1 MITFASPRMCG
12 SRSGGFCPQEGHFT
26 SAGTSKRRIG
36 IVLSG
41 YAPAMTLMS
50 GAMLGFMDKGIEFDA
65 ISTSGPGAL
74 VGLLAIAPNRN
85 RPREALEDLPN
96 LYTGDLLH
104 KLLPLNVRLAIR
116 NSPFSKPIQQLREI
130 LPRFD
135 VKPDESAPM
144 KRLFNDWM
152 YVALD
157 AMTPGFELDTPG
169 MLNHSPLLHQM
180 IDFDKLHQALPRFYL
195 SAFNLN
201 KLKIDIFDRK
211 TTTLEH
217 FLATQSTPFFYPPQY
232 GAPYY
237 QRGGDLFYSGICHDA
252 TGLQAIWL
260 EERQKLDMVLAFE
273 PITEA
278 NWREPTDLVD
288 AFKLMRNNP
297 IVALETVTQW
307 LYAGIDHGIEAN
319 GDDKR
324 ELPRRYRIP
333 IPLGDYP
340 RTEIL
345 KWTHSNAI
353 ALQRIGRRAAAEF
366 ADVLLSGDKGALE
379 QRRFGNTDFNNRND
393 QVGEFLSTLLKQVKT
408 PTTRLGDP
416 ADTGGYFDGGSPRGD
431 VPFAV
436 WQKRITRVGVLLGGG
451 APEMQLTA
459 GALCTFAEKK
469 FSFDVISASGAGA
482 LPGLQYV
489 GPAVPGSQEQVLR
502 QSVNLHI
509 VDAIEHVLPYNYK
522 VFFKPG
528 PFAPYAWRLGQS
540 LHFDMR
546 ADERSSSHL
555 EPLKRLY
562 NDSIDLMISI
572 MTPTTL
578 NFRSKAMCRRV
589 GMLDKVIAWDRLADY
604 PKQFYLNAFNLET
617 QRLESFDKS
626 NLTPDSFWA
635 ALAMPWLF
643 DPVKIG
649 AATYTEGA
657 SHDPSGLAALLLRW
671 DQDEIRGLTEIIA
684 FDTLGEELWSN
695 PETLYEALQVMIM
708 EPIVTLAEL
717 IQVIYG
723 YLEWLV
729 NDKHWFKNERPLL
742 PKLYRLAFEMPDWEV
757 RNVLRWDHANALRL
771 WHVGHSSAEKF
782 WDAREKGD
790 ECYEK
795 YRYYP
800 SIMKDPKKGPRVREL
815 LELLDNY
822 LEILNPDFKASH
834 VVQPDAC

>member
-1 MITFASPRMCG
+1 MTG
-12 SRSGGFCPQEGHFT
+12 
-26 SAGTSKRRIG
+26 AGNGKRRIG

-41 YAPAMTLMS
+41 YSPAMTLTS

-74 VGLLAIAPNRN
+74 VGLLAIAPNRKS
-85 RPREALEDLPN
+85 PRQALEDLPN
-96 LYTGDLLH
+96 LYTCDLLH
-104 KLLPLNVRLAIR
+104 KLLPLNVRLGIR
-116 NSPFSKPIQQLREI
+116 NSPFSQPMQQLRERL
-130 LPRFD
+130 LPWFNI
-135 VKPDESAPM
+135 KPGESAVI

-152 YVALD
+152 YFALN
-157 AMTPGFELDTPG
+157 AITPGFEFDTPG
-169 MLNHSPLLHQM
+169 LQNHSPLLHEM
-180 IDFDKLHQALPRFYL
+180 VDFDKLHQASPRFYL

-201 KLKIDIFDRK
+201 KKKIEIFDRQ
-211 TTTLEH
+211 TTTLKA
-217 FLATQSTPFFYPPQY
+217 FLASQSTSLFYPPQY
-232 GAPYY
+232 VAPYD
-237 QRGGDLFYSGICHDA
+237 QRGGDLFYSGISHDA

-260 EERQKLDMVLAFE
+260 KERQKLDMVLAFE
-273 PITEA
+273 SISEA
-278 NWREPTDLVD
+278 SWREPTDLVD
-288 AFKLMRNNP
+288 AFKLMINNP

-307 LYAGIDHGIEAN
+307 LYAGIDQGIETN
-319 GDDKR
+319 GDEKR
-324 ELPRRYRIP
+324 ELPRLYRIP

-353 ALQRIGRRAAAEF
+353 ALQRIGQRAATEF

-379 QRRFGNTDFNNRND
+379 QRRFGKTDFKDRSVPKNRND
-393 QVGEFLSTLLKQVKT
+393 QVGEFLSTLLKELKT
-408 PTTRLGDP
+408 PTARLGYP
-416 ADTGGYFDGGSPRGD
+416 ADTSGYFDGDSPRGD
-431 VPFAV
+431 VPTAV
-436 WQKRITRVGVLLGGG
+436 WQKRPTGVGVLLGGG

-459 GALCTFAEKK
+459 GALCAFAEKK

-489 GPAVPGSQEQVLR
+489 APAVPGSQEQVLR

-509 VDAIEHVLPYNYK
+509 ADQIEHVLPYNYK

-528 PFAPYAWRLGQS
+528 PFAPHAWRLCQS
-540 LHFDMR
+540 LHFEMR
-546 ADERSSSHL
+546 ADERGSND
-555 EPLKRLY
+555 LKRLY
-562 NDSIDLMISI
+562 NDTVDLMISM

-578 NFRSKAMCRRV
+578 NFRSKAICRRV

-657 SHDPSGLAALLLRW
+657 SHDPSGLAALLQRW
-671 DQDEIRGLTEIIA
+671 EQGEIRGLTEIIA
-684 FDTLGEELWSN
+684 FETLGEELWSD
-695 PETLYEALQVMIM
+695 PETLHEAIQVMIM

-717 IQVIYG
+717 IQVTYG
-723 YLEWLV
+723 YFEWVV
-729 NDKHWFKNERPLL
+729 NDKHLIL
-742 PKLYRLAFEMPDWEV
+742 PKLYRLAFEIPDWEV
-757 RNVLRWDHANALRL
+757 RNVLRWDYSNALRL
-771 WHVGHSSAEKF
+771 WDIGHLSAEKF
-782 WDAREKGD
+782 WDARKRGG

-800 SIMKDPKKGPRVREL
+800 SIMKDPKKRPRVCEL
-815 LELLDNY
+815 LELFSNY
-822 LEILNPDFKASH
+822 LEVLNPDFKASR
-834 VVQPDAC
+834 VVQPDACQDKPR